1 MRLVKLINNINI
13 VFNRKKIMNIKKAMW
28 FTLGILL
35 LGVAFIGIYLP
46 GLPWSTPAVGAAY
59 CFAKSSDRMHNWI
72 MNHKLF
78 GPFLRGWSEKR
89 IFPTKFKYFMLV
101 TMASSLIIMWFTTG
115 NLTAIYWT
123 GGFMVLV
130 AIWAWR
136 YPGSEAEH
144 QRRIDTDERIAWLK

>member
-1 MRLVKLINNINI
+1 MMKN
-13 VFNRKKIMNIKKAMW
+13 FNIKKAFW
-28 FTLGILL
+28 FTLGCIL
-35 LGVAFIGIYLP
+35 LGVAFVGVYLP

-59 CFAKSSDRMHNWI
+59 CFAKSSDKMHNWI

-89 IFPTKFKYFMLV
+89 VFPTKGKYLMIV
-101 TMASSLIIMWFTTG
+101 TMASSLVIMWFTTG
-115 NLTAIYWT
+115 NLKAIAWT

-136 YPGSEAEH
+136 YPGSHKEHALRKAEG
-144 QRRIDTDERIAWLK
+144 RRIAWLK